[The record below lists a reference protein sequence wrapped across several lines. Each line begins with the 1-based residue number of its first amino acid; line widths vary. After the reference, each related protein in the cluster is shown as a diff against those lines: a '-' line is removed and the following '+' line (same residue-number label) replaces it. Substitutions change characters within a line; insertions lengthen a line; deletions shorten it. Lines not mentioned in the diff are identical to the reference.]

1 MNRCFGATARWRSL
15 LERGVGLCALVL
27 LTTAAVAA
35 PARAQT
41 ALADV
46 PINESTNLF
55 CTGNDGQP
63 QFQTYA
69 NLGDV
74 MRRMTTRFHF
84 DMSVQPGKP
93 LALMFSAPADSP
105 FFISYVI
112 EPYRDVSGRAGILL
126 KSMHLFLD
134 NADRDIEGVPM
145 CYFTVF
151 GK

>member
-1 MNRCFGATARWRSL
+1 MKISIRANARWRSR
-15 LERGVGLCALVL
+15 LERGAALGVL
-27 LTTAAVAA
+27 LLLAVAA
-35 PARAQT
+35 PARAQPAT
-41 ALADV
+41 LADV
-46 PINESTNLF
+46 PINEQTNLF
-55 CTGNDGQP
+55 CLGNDGQP

-74 MRRMTTRFHF
+74 MRRMTQRFKF

-93 LALMFSAPADSP
+93 LTLMFSAPADSP

-112 EPYRDVSGRAGILL
+112 EPYRDVSGRKGILL
-126 KSMHLFLD
+126 KTMHLFLD
-134 NADRDIEGVPM
+134 NADRDIDGPPM